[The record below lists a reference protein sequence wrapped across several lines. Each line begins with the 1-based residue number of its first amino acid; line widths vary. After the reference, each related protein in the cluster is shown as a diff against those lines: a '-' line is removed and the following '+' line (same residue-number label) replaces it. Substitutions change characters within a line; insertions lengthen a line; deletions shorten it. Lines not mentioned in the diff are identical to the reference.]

1 MIIKNKKISLLIA
14 SLVLCVVVLVIDL
27 LGVKVVEH
35 NGLGFKAHC
44 YSYGSTFIVASAVF
58 TWIYWVSSE
67 KNNLKYQAIQGLI
80 LGSLWWIIS
89 FFALLYFH
97 GAIGGTM

>member
-1 MIIKNKKISLLIA
+1 MTSKNQKKALLLA
-14 SLVLCVVVLVIDL
+14 SLALCAVILTLDLV
-27 LGVKVVEH
+27 GVKVIDQ
-35 NGLGFKAHC
+35 NGIGFKAHC

-67 KNNLKYQAIQGLI
+67 KSNLKHQALRGLI
-80 LGSLWWIIS
+80 LGSIWWVIS
-89 FFALLYFH
+89 FVALLYFH